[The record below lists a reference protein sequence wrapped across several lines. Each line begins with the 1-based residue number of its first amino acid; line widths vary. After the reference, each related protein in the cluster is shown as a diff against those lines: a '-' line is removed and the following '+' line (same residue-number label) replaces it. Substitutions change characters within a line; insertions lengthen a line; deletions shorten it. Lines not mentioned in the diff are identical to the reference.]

1 MKKIFF
7 KKIIIIAL
15 LITCLV
21 ANVACGITKID
32 DELQINVSVLNG
44 TTGFGMAKLMKDN
57 VDNNTSLNYNFKVE
71 TDASV
76 VTAALINGDI
86 DIAALP
92 TNAAS
97 VVYNKTQG
105 GVKVLALNTLGV
117 LYVVENGNS
126 IKSLSDLDG
135 KTICCPAQNPA
146 FIMEYIAKQADI
158 NVTIDTTYAQPAAL
172 MQFIATSAEGTVA
185 VLPEPVLSVA
195 QSKNDKLNTV
205 LDLTAEWNNKA
216 SDSQLVQG
224 CVVVR
229 TDFLE
234 AHPKEVNQFLKDY
247 EASVKYVNTNVSETA
262 NLVVELEIYAGA
274 ATIAEKAIPKC
285 NIKFID
291 GEEMKIALS
300 GFLAAMES
308 VNPTSIGGKIPDN
321 DFYYIYK

>member
-1 MKKIFF
+1 MKKIFL

-15 LITCLV
+15 LIMCLV

-135 KTICCPAQNPA
+135 KTIYCPAQNPA

-308 VNPTSIGGKIPDN
+308 VNPTSIGGKLPDN